1 MATIDLNGLSIKELK
16 DLQKEVD
23 RAITN
28 FADRE
33 KAETRAQLEA
43 FAKERGFTLAELL
56 SGKVKKA
63 RAPVQAKYKHP
74 ENPDLTW
81 SGRGRK
87 PLWFV
92 DALAAGQSPDD
103 LAIR

>member
-43 FAKERGFTLAELL
+43 FAKERGFNLAELL
-56 SGKVKKA
+56 SLDLKKT
-63 RAPVQAKYKHP
+63 RAPAPPKYKHP
-74 ENPDLTW
+74 ENSDLTW

-92 DALAAGQSPDD
+92 EALAAGQSPED
-103 LAIR
+103 LAI